1 MNVLMIDDNELNLAV
16 YRNALKPVDGVNC
29 IEFTSSQAALEW
41 SRRHEAD
48 VVLVDYDM
56 PGQNGLEFIEHFR
69 QLGGSAEIPII
80 MITGLSERDIRYRAL
95 DLGAAD
101 FLTKPVDIAEFRAR
115 IRNMLALS
123 DGRKKLANRARWL
136 ASEVARATADIVA
149 REKET
154 INRLM
159 RAAEF
164 RDNETGMHI
173 VRMGHFSAQIGR
185 AYGLPENECET
196 LLMATPMHDI
206 GKVATPDRILLK
218 PGKLDAD
225 EWEIM
230 RQHTIA
236 GYEILKESQSELLQ
250 TAAQIALTHHEKFDG
265 SGYPYGTRGEEIPL
279 CGRICA
285 VSDVFD
291 ALTSERPYKHAW
303 PVNEAIDEIDR
314 LCGTHFDPDLVAA
327 FHDALSAIL
336 EIKQQYRDEE
346 PSSTAIATIAGI
358 RSSAGSPAAG

>member
-1 MNVLMIDDNELNLAV
+1 MNILMIDDNELNLTV
-16 YRNALKPVDGVNC
+16 YRNALRS
-29 IEFTSSQAALEW
+29 IEGAQCVGFTSSGEALKW
-41 SRRHEAD
+41 SEHFAAD

-56 PGQNGLEFIEHFR
+56 PHPNGLEFIQAFR
-69 QLGGSAEIPII
+69 CNPRNADVPII
-80 MITGLSERDIRYRAL
+80 MITALAERDIRYRAL
-95 DLGAAD
+95 ELGAAD
-101 FLTKPVDIAEFRAR
+101 FLGKPVDIPEFRAR
-115 IRNMLALS
+115 MRNMLALS
-123 DGRKKLANRARWL
+123 EGQKRLANHARWL
-136 ASEVARATADIVA
+136 ASEVQRATSDIVA

-173 VRMGHFSAQIGR
+173 VRMGHFSAEIGR
-185 AYGLPENECET
+185 AFRLPEPQCEM

-230 RQHTIA
+230 KQHTVA
-236 GYEILKESQSELLQ
+236 GYEILKDSESELLQ
-250 TAAQIALTHHEKFDG
+250 MAAQIALSHHEKFDG
-265 SGYPYGTRGEEIPL
+265 SGYPYGLSGEEIPL

-291 ALTSERPYKHAW
+291 ALLSERPYKQAW
-303 PVNEAIDEIDR
+303 PLERAIEEVER
-314 LCGTHFDPDLVAA
+314 LSESHFDPALVGA
-327 FHDALSAIL
+327 FHDALPRII
-336 EIKQQYRDEE
+336 EIRERYRDEIINVDE
-346 PSSTAIATIAGI
+346 VRNISV
-358 RSSAGSPAAG
+358 R

>member
-1 MNVLMIDDNELNLAV
+1 MIDDNELNLTV
-16 YRNALKPVDGVNC
+16 YRNALKNVEGAQCVA
-29 IEFTSSQAALEW
+29 FTSSSDALNW
-41 SRRHEAD
+41 TQTHDAD
-48 VVLVDYDM
+48 VVLVDFDM
-56 PGQNGLEFIEHFR
+56 PSPNGLEFIEEFR
-69 QLGGSAEIPII
+69 RSPGNTGVPVI
-80 MITGLSERDIRYRAL
+80 MITGLAERDIRYRAL

-101 FLTKPVDIAEFRAR
+101 FLTKPVDIPEFRAR
-115 IRNMLALS
+115 MRNMLALA

-136 ASEVARATADIVA
+136 ASEVRRATAAIVA

-173 VRMGHFSAQIGR
+173 VRMGYFSAEIGR
-185 AYGLPENECET
+185 AFGLPESECEM

-218 PGKLDAD
+218 PGKLDAN

-230 RQHTIA
+230 KQHTVA
-236 GYEILKESQSELLQ
+236 GYEILKDSQSELLQ
-250 TAAQIALTHHEKFDG
+250 MAALIALSHHEKFDG
-265 SGYPYGTRGEEIPL
+265 SGYPNGLKGEDIAL

-291 ALTSERPYKHAW
+291 ALVSERPYKHAW
-303 PVNEAIDEIDR
+303 TVEEAVAEIDSLSGR
-314 LCGTHFDPDLVAA
+314 HFDPDLVRA
-327 FHDALSAIL
+327 FHATLPSIL
-336 EIKQQYRDEE
+336 EIKERYRDEV
-346 PSSTAIATIAGI
+346 PDAVRSMSS
-358 RSSAGSPAAG
+358 R

>member
-1 MNVLMIDDNELNLAV
+1 MIDDNELNLTV
-16 YRNALKPVDGVNC
+16 YRNALKNVEGAQC
-29 IEFTSSQAALEW
+29 IAFTSSREALEW
-41 SRRHEAD
+41 TRENEAD

-56 PGQNGLEFIEHFR
+56 PHPNGLEFIEQFR
-69 QLGGSAEIPII
+69 SAGSNFDVPII
-80 MITGLSERDIRYRAL
+80 MITGLAEPDIRYRAL

-101 FLTKPVDIAEFRAR
+101 FLTKPVDIPEFRAR
-115 IRNMLALS
+115 MRNMLALA
-123 DGRKKLANRARWL
+123 DGRRKLSSRARWL
-136 ASEVARATADIVA
+136 ASEVQRATADIVA

-173 VRMGHFSAQIGR
+173 VRMGHFSAEIGR
-185 AYGLPENECET
+185 ACGLPDSECET

-218 PGKLDAD
+218 PGKLDAG

-230 RQHTIA
+230 KQHTIA
-236 GYEILKESQSELLQ
+236 GYEILKDSQSELLQ
-250 TAAQIALTHHEKFDG
+250 MAALIALSHHEKFDG
-265 SGYPYGTRGEEIPL
+265 SGYPNGMKGEDIPL

-303 PVNEAIDEIDR
+303 PVEEAIAEIDR
-314 LCGTHFDPDLVAA
+314 LAGTHFDPDLVDA
-327 FHDALSAIL
+327 FHATLPSIL
-336 EIKQQYRDEE
+336 EIRERYQDEA
-346 PSSTAIATIAGI
+346 PDAARSTSS
-358 RSSAGSPAAG
+358 R

>member
-1 MNVLMIDDNELNLAV
+1 MNVLMIDDNELNLTV
-16 YRNALKPVDGVNC
+16 YRNALKNVEGAKCVA
-29 IEFTSSQAALEW
+29 FTSSTEALAW
-41 SRRHEAD
+41 SANHEAD

-56 PGQNGLEFIEHFR
+56 PLLNGLEFIEAFR
-69 QLGGSAEIPII
+69 RLGNAQVPII
-80 MITGLSERDIRYRAL
+80 MITGLAERDIRYRAL
-95 DLGAAD
+95 ELGAAD

-115 IRNMLALS
+115 LRNMLALS
-123 DGRKKLANRARWL
+123 DGRKKLADHARWL
-136 ASEVARATADIVA
+136 ASEVQRATADIVA

-173 VRMGHFSAQIGR
+173 LRMGHFSAEIGR
-185 AYGLPENECET
+185 ALALPEAECET

-225 EWEIM
+225 EWTVM
-230 RQHTIA
+230 KQHTIA

-250 TAAQIALTHHEKFDG
+250 TAAQIALSHHEKFDG
-265 SGYPYGTRGEEIPL
+265 NGYPYGLKGDAIPL

-303 PVNEAIDEIDR
+303 PVEEAIDEIDR
-314 LCGTHFDPDLVAA
+314 LSGSHFDPQLVEA
-327 FHDALSAIL
+327 FHVALPKIL
-336 EIKQQYRDEE
+336 DIKQCYRDETVTAA
-346 PSSTAIATIAGI
+346 STNSGT
-358 RSSAGSPAAG
+358 GSTVGSLGCA

>member
-1 MNVLMIDDNELNLAV
+1 MKRTNALPNKPGFSRVHDMNVLMIDDNELNLTV
-16 YRNALKPVDGVNC
+16 YRNALKSLEGVDCVA
-29 IEFTSSQAALEW
+29 FTSSREALEW
-41 SRRHEAD
+41 SNLHEPD

-56 PGQNGLEFIEHFR
+56 PQPNGLEFIEQFR
-69 QLGGSAEIPII
+69 RIGATADVPII
-80 MITGLSERDIRYRAL
+80 MITGLAERDIRYRAL
-95 DLGAAD
+95 EIGAAD
-101 FLTKPVDIAEFRAR
+101 FLNKPVDIAEFRAR
-115 IRNMLALS
+115 MRNMLALS
-123 DGRKKLANRARWL
+123 DSRKKLANRARLL
-136 ASEVARATADIVA
+136 ASEVQQATADIIA

-185 AYGLPENECET
+185 AYGLPEEECET

-218 PGKLDAD
+218 PAKLDAQ

-230 RQHTIA
+230 KQHTIA
-236 GYEILKESQSELLQ
+236 GYEILKDSQSALLQ
-250 TAAQIALTHHEKFDG
+250 TAAQIALSHHEKFDG
-265 SGYPYGTRGEEIPL
+265 SGYPYGVSGEDIPL

-291 ALTSERPYKHAW
+291 ALTSERPYKRAW
-303 PVNEAIDEIDR
+303 PVEQALDEVQR
-314 LCGTHFDPDLVAA
+314 LSGTHFDPALVDA
-327 FHDALSAIL
+327 FYEALNTIL
-336 EIKQQYRDEE
+336 E
-346 PSSTAIATIAGI
+346 
-358 RSSAGSPAAG
+358 

>member
-1 MNVLMIDDNELNLAV
+1 MNVLMIDDNEVNLTV
-16 YRNALKPVDGVNC
+16 YRNALKSVEGAHCVA
-29 IEFTSSQAALEW
+29 FTSSGDALEW
-41 SRRHEAD
+41 CENNEAD

-56 PGQNGLEFIEHFR
+56 PRPNGLEFIEAFR
-69 QLGGSAEIPII
+69 RIGANDQVPVI
-80 MITGLSERDIRYRAL
+80 MITGLAERDIRYRAL
-95 DLGAAD
+95 DLGVAD
-101 FLTKPVDIAEFRAR
+101 FLSKPVDIPEFRAR
-115 IRNMLALS
+115 MRNMLALS
-123 DGRKKLANRARWL
+123 DSRKKLADRARWL
-136 ASEVARATADIVA
+136 ASEVQRATADIIA

-173 VRMGHFSAQIGR
+173 VRMGHFSAEIGR
-185 AYGLPENECET
+185 AFGLPETECET

-218 PGKLDAD
+218 PGKLDPG

-230 RQHTIA
+230 KQHTIA

-250 TAAQIALTHHEKFDG
+250 TAAQIALSHHEKFDG
-265 SGYPYGTRGEEIPL
+265 TGYPYGLNGENIPL

-303 PVNEAIDEIDR
+303 PVEQAIEEIDR
-314 LCGTHFDPDLVAA
+314 LAGSHFDPDLVNA
-327 FHDALSAIL
+327 FHVALSRIV
-336 EIKQQYRDEE
+336 EIKQQYRDENASV
-346 PSSTAIATIAGI
+346 PAST
-358 RSSAGSPAAG
+358 SV

>member
-1 MNVLMIDDNELNLAV
+1 MNVLMIDDNELNLTV
-16 YRNALKPVDGVNC
+16 YRNALKSVEHAQCVS
-29 IEFTSSQAALEW
+29 FTSSSEALKW
-41 SRRHEAD
+41 SGEHEAD
-48 VVLVDYDM
+48 VVLLDFDM
-56 PGQNGLEFIEHFR
+56 PHPNGLEFIAEFR
-69 QLGGSAEIPII
+69 RIGGNAEIPII
-80 MITGLSERDIRYRAL
+80 MITGLAERDIRYRAL
-95 DLGAAD
+95 ELGAAD

-115 IRNMLALS
+115 MRNMLALS

-136 ASEVARATADIVA
+136 TSEVQRATADIVA

-173 VRMGHFSAQIGR
+173 VRMGHFSAYIGR
-185 AYGLPENECET
+185 ALHLPDDECET

-218 PGKLDAD
+218 PGKLDAA

-230 RQHTIA
+230 KQHTVA

-250 TAAQIALTHHEKFDG
+250 TAAQIAISHHEKFDG
-265 SGYPYGTRGEEIPL
+265 SGYPYGLSGENIPL

-303 PVNEAIDEIDR
+303 PVEQAVAEIDR
-314 LCGTHFDPDLVAA
+314 LSGTHFDPDLVRA
-327 FHDALSAIL
+327 FHAALEAIL
-336 EIKQQYRDEE
+336 ETKERYRDEDA
-346 PSSTAIATIAGI
+346 PAT
-358 RSSAGSPAAG
+358 RSG

>member
-1 MNVLMIDDNELNLAV
+1 MNVLMVDDNEVNLAV
-16 YRNALKPVDGVNC
+16 YRNALKSVEGAVCVP
-29 IEFTSSQAALEW
+29 FTSSTEALAW
-41 SRRHEAD
+41 SAENEAG

-56 PGQNGLEFIEHFR
+56 PHPNGLEFIEAFR
-69 QLGGSAEIPII
+69 RLGTHTQVPII
-80 MITGLSERDIRYRAL
+80 MITGLDERDIRYRAL

-101 FLTKPVDIAEFRAR
+101 FLSKPVDIAEFRAR
-115 IRNMLALS
+115 MRNMLALT
-123 DGRKKLANRARWL
+123 DGRKKLADRARWL
-136 ASEVARATADIVA
+136 TSEVQRATADILA

-173 VRMGHFSAQIGR
+173 VRMGYFSAQIGR
-185 AYGLPENECET
+185 AFGLPDVECET

-225 EWEIM
+225 EWTIM
-230 RQHTIA
+230 KQHTIA
-236 GYEILKESQSELLQ
+236 GYEILKDSQSELLQ
-250 TAAQIALTHHEKFDG
+250 TAAQIALSHHEKFDG
-265 SGYPYGTRGEEIPL
+265 SGYPYGLKGQDIPL

-303 PVNEAIDEIDR
+303 PAEQAIDEIDR
-314 LCGTHFDPDLVAA
+314 LSGSHFDPDLVRA
-327 FHDALSAIL
+327 FHEALPQIL
-336 EIKQQYRDEE
+336 ETKQQYRDED
-346 PSSTAIATIAGI
+346 SATAASTNNGTG
-358 RSSAGSPAAG
+358 STAGSPERA

>member
-1 MNVLMIDDNELNLAV
+1 MNVLMIDDNDLNLAV
-16 YRNALKPVDGVNC
+16 YRNALKSVEGADCVA
-29 IEFTSSQAALEW
+29 FTSSTEALAW
-41 SRRHEAD
+41 SAKNEAG

-56 PGQNGLEFIEHFR
+56 PHPNGLEFIDAFR
-69 QLGGSAEIPII
+69 RLGANGQVPII
-80 MITGLSERDIRYRAL
+80 MITGLAERDIRYRAL
-95 DLGAAD
+95 ELGAAD

-115 IRNMLALS
+115 MRNMLALS
-123 DGRKKLANRARWL
+123 DGRKKLADRARWL
-136 ASEVARATADIVA
+136 ASEVQRATADIIA

-173 VRMGHFSAQIGR
+173 LRMGHFSAEIGR
-185 AYGLPENECET
+185 ALGLPEAECET

-225 EWEIM
+225 EWTIM
-230 RQHTIA
+230 KQHTIA

-250 TAAQIALTHHEKFDG
+250 TAAQIALSHHEKFDG
-265 SGYPYGTRGEEIPL
+265 TGYPNGLKGDRIPL

-303 PVNEAIDEIDR
+303 PVEQAIAEIDK
-314 LCGTHFDPDLVAA
+314 LSGTHFDPVLVGA
-327 FHDALSAIL
+327 FHVALTRIL
-336 EIKQQYRDEE
+336 DIKQRYRDED
-346 PSSTAIATIAGI
+346 
-358 RSSAGSPAAG
+358 GSIHEKRN

>member
-1 MNVLMIDDNELNLAV
+1 MIDDNELNLTV
-16 YRNALKPVDGVNC
+16 YRNALKNVEGAELVL
-29 IEFTSSQAALEW
+29 FTSSSEALKWAREN
-41 SRRHEAD
+41 EAD

-56 PGQNGLEFIEHFR
+56 PHPNGLEFIQEFR
-69 QLGGSAEIPII
+69 KVNGNADVPII
-80 MITGLSERDIRYRAL
+80 MITGLAERDIRYRAL

-101 FLTKPVDIAEFRAR
+101 FLAKPVDIPEFRAR
-115 IRNMLALS
+115 MRNMLSLA
-123 DGRKKLANRARWL
+123 DGRKKLASRARWL
-136 ASEVARATADIVA
+136 ASEVQRATADIVA

-173 VRMGHFSAQIGR
+173 VRMGHFSAEIGR
-185 AYGLPENECET
+185 VLGLPDYECEM

-218 PGKLDAD
+218 PAKLDAG

-230 RQHTIA
+230 KQHTVA
-236 GYEILKESQSELLQ
+236 GYEILKDSQSELLQ
-250 TAAQIALTHHEKFDG
+250 MAALIALTHHEKFDG
-265 SGYPYGTRGEEIPL
+265 SGYPNGTKGEDIPL

-291 ALTSERPYKHAW
+291 ALTSERPYKRAW
-303 PVNEAIDEIDR
+303 PVEEAIAEIDR
-314 LCGTHFDPDLVAA
+314 LSGTHFDPELVRA
-327 FHDALSAIL
+327 FHKTLPHIL
-336 EIKQQYRDEE
+336 EIKDQYRDEF
-346 PSSTAIATIAGI
+346 SDGVRST
-358 RSSAGSPAAG
+358 SFL